1 MRLRIP
7 VIFAAILCLAA
18 PAAGQGDL
26 RDYGFVT
33 GTNPYLYLSNP
44 AAPAFWDGRIAI
56 ASLSFDK
63 QDGGLSDIDQS
74 PDSREVNAGTES
86 YRRISDL
93 VSFYGKL
100 SWSSFQGKDMG
111 GQVLMDPDYN
121 PVNFLE
127 NKDTDLGTKKRELYT
142 LKGQIGLSPWKKW
155 RFGAGIDYQAG
166 DQIKIKDPRF
176 NNVWMDLGVSAGLF
190 YSPSQRFSFGLSA
203 LWRSTVEQV
212 KGGIYGT
219 TDKQYLIDT
228 DKGGFYG
235 TVAQLEG
242 DYNYLPTSTARP
254 MANKWIGGA
263 LQAVIG
269 NRYSGEL
276 SLAVRQGTWGNKSST
291 TATFFEFSGYK
302 AGYKGLLLIPG
313 GSNLHRF
320 EWHLGYE
327 KLSNN
332 ENTFQYVTPEG
343 GNTVVNYTGQN
354 HIMDRSVARAGI
366 DWRWHRGTEGGRPL
380 FTIGASA
387 DWNSM
392 SQTTDIYPFWRKQ
405 AIAQAS
411 AGIYAQKNL
420 IWGKNALTVDIS
432 AYGQAGYGTK
442 KEDGAYASTTSTSL
456 RSFDLYLDRHYE
468 FETAPRAR
476 VSLAVTY
483 TIASWKSI
491 TPWVKVSDTFTSL
504 LKAPEYLDGAS
515 RNIAT
520 ITLGCNF

>member
-33 GTNPYLYLSNP
+33 GSDPYLYLSNP
-44 AAPAFWDGRIAI
+44 AAVAFWDGRIAV
-56 ASLSFDK
+56 AGLSFDK
-63 QDGGLSDIDQS
+63 QDGGLRDIDQS
-74 PDSREVNAGTES
+74 TDSWEVKAETES
-86 YRRISDL
+86 YCRISNL

-100 SWSSFQGKDMG
+100 SWKDFQGKDMG
-111 GQVLMDPDYN
+111 GQILMDPDYN

-127 NKDTDLGTKKRELYT
+127 NKDTDTGTKKRELYT

-155 RFGAGIDYQAG
+155 RIGAGIDYQAG

-203 LWRSTVEQV
+203 IWRNTVEQV

-219 TDKQYLIDT
+219 TDKQYFIDT

-235 TVAQLEG
+235 TVAQLDG
-242 DYNYLPTSTARP
+242 DFNYMPASTARP
-254 MANKWIGGA
+254 MINKWVGGA

-269 NRYSGEL
+269 NKYSGEL
-276 SLAVRQGTWGNKSST
+276 SLATRRGSWGNKSST

-302 AGYKGLLLIPG
+302 AGYKGLLIIPG
-313 GSNLHRF
+313 GRNLHRIQ
-320 EWHLGYE
+320 WNLGYE

-332 ENTFQYVTPEG
+332 ENSFRYVTPEG
-343 GNTVVNYTGQN
+343 GNTIVDYTGQN
-354 HIMDRSVARAGI
+354 HILDRKVLNVGI
-366 DWRWHRGTEGGRPL
+366 DWRWHRGTEGGRPA
-380 FTIGASA
+380 FTVGLSA

-392 SQTTDIYPFWRKQ
+392 QQATEIYPFWRKQ
-405 AIAQAS
+405 AIGQS
-411 AGIYAQKNL
+411 DVSVFCQKNWISGRNIFTL
-420 IWGKNALTVDIS
+420 DVSALGHT
-432 AYGQAGYGTK
+432 GYGTK
-442 KEDGAYASTTSTSL
+442 KSDGSYASTTATSL
-456 RSFDLYLDRHYE
+456 RSFDIYLDRHYE
-468 FETAPRAR
+468 AETAPRAGA
-476 VSLAVTY
+476 SLAFTY
-483 TIASWKSI
+483 TVLAGKVF
-491 TPWVKVSDTFTSL
+491 TPWIRLSDSYISL
-504 LKAPEYLDGAS
+504 LKAPEYLEGSS
-515 RNIAT
+515 RNSAT